1 MKKKQISKNMLY
13 YIFQDIL
20 TLLKDI
26 NSINVWLT
34 LSFDHYVLKRVLDV
48 KSIWT
53 CANAAKN
60 GHLEV
65 LKWLREN
72 GCPWDDWTCLY
83 AAEYGHLEVLKWV
96 RENGCPW
103 DEDTCALAAWN
114 GHLEVLKWAREN
126 GCPWNWLTCAS
137 AAQNDHLEVLKW
149 ARENRCPE

>member
-1 MKKKQISKNMLY
+1 MMFN

-20 TLLKDI
+20 TLLNDI
-26 NSINVWLT
+26 DNSNSNVWPT
-34 LSFDHYVLKRVLDV
+34 LSFDHYVLKRVLNI
-48 KSIWT
+48 KSEWT
-53 CANAAKN
+53 CAYAAMN
-60 GHLEV
+60 GHLNV
-65 LKWLREN
+65 LKWAKKN
-72 GCPWDDWTCLY
+72 
-83 AAEYGHLEVLKWV
+83 K
-96 RENGCPW
+96 CPW